1 MVINLKL
8 IVKTIFIKENSMQK
22 KTANLTFLKLEY
34 IFLKGRH
41 VINVALIAKFS
52 NEQKF
57 VPDEQTENNLKL
69 IVSSSTSSCYILG
82 RKLKSKAF
90 LCSENK
96 EK

>member
-1 MVINLKL
+1 MR
-8 IVKTIFIKENSMQK
+8 
-22 KTANLTFLKLEY
+22 LEY
-34 IFLKGRH
+34 IFFKGRH

-69 IVSSSTSSCYILG
+69 IVSTSTSSCYILG
-82 RKLKSKAF
+82 QRLKLKAF